1 MRILAIGSSVRV
13 DQGSITSSVVCRRRS
28 DDNRRARRLSV
39 IRQIDGVRRKRRLV
53 PAAGNRDGLVSLLHA
68 TRLFAEPCSAINPPV
83 DTLADEMVDA

>member
-28 DDNRRARRLSV
+28 DDKRRARRLSV
-39 IRQIDGVRRKRRLV
+39 IGQIDGVGRNRV
-53 PAAGNRDGLVSLLHA
+53 VQAAGNRDGSVSLHA